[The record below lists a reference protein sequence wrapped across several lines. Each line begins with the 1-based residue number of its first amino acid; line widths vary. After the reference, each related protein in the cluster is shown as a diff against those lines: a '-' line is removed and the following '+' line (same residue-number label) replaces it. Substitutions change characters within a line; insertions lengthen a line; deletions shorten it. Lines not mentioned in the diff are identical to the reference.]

1 MTNLRNKVALI
12 TGSGRGIGKAI
23 AERYASLG
31 ADIAVN
37 YTSDKAAAE
46 ATVSSL
52 QAYGV
57 KAIAIQADISQVA
70 EVRKMFQIALQELGK
85 IDIVVANAGIEL
97 VNIPTVDI
105 TEEQFDRLFQVNTK
119 GAFFTIQEAAKHVA
133 DNGRII
139 YVSSSTTTSAMA
151 GYSLYGS
158 SKVAPMYLVEALA
171 KEIGYRGVTVNTIV
185 PTVIEGAGLW
195 TNPGERAQLRDALIQ
210 AHPMRRLGTLDDV
223 ANVAEFFAS
232 DLSSYV
238 SGQRLLVSG
247 GALQ

>member
-158 SKVAPMYLVEALA
+158 SKLAPMYLVEALA

-195 TNPGERAQLRDALIQ
+195 TNPADRGQLRDTLIQ

-232 DLSSYV
+232 ELSSYV